1 MQTKTNSPD
10 RFMTVTG
17 REAAGLFLFNPAE
30 PAQCLVQQS
39 RDAYAFNLSALDV
52 EQHIIHIVAWG
63 KPEVILFL
71 RCTVSGQLAFGIGFL
86 SVSRLSPTLILRTV
100 VYFGSVIF
108 MLKM

>member
-1 MQTKTNSPD
+1 MQTKINSPD

-17 REAAGLFLFNPAE
+17 REAAGLFSILLI
-30 PAQCLVQQS
+30 QGTDLVQQS

-71 RCTVSGQLAFGIGFL
+71 RCTVSGQLAFGIGF
-86 SVSRLSPTLILRTV
+86 
-100 VYFGSVIF
+100 
-108 MLKM
+108 